1 VKLLF
6 DQNLSHRLLPALVDL
21 FPGSTHV
28 RDLGME
34 RQEDDKVWIHAR
46 QHGLVILSKDND
58 FLERGLLY
66 GPPPKVIYLAL
77 GNCTTRRI
85 EELLR
90 ASHNRVVAF
99 GTNPDEGVLILG

>member
-77 GNCTTRRI
+77 GNCPTRRV
-85 EELLR
+85 EEVLR
-90 ASHNRVVAF
+90 ESREKIAIFLAN
-99 GTNPDEGVLILG
+99 TEEGVLILG

>member
-1 VKLLF
+1 VKFLF
-6 DQNLSHRLLPALVDL
+6 DQNLSFRLVTTLADL
-21 FPGSTHV
+21 CPGSAHV
-28 RDLGME
+28 RTLGME
-34 RQEDDKVWIHAR
+34 KQEDDKVWAYAR
-46 QHGLVILSKDND
+46 QTGVVLVSKDSD

>member
-1 VKLLF
+1 VKFLF
-6 DQNLSHRLLPALVDL
+6 DQNLSFRLVTTLADL
-21 FPGSTHV
+21 CPGSAHV
-28 RDLGME
+28 RTLGME
-34 RQEDDKVWIHAR
+34 KQEDDKVWIHAR

>member
-6 DQNLSHRLLPALVDL
+6 DQNLSHRLLPAFVDL

-34 RQEDDKVWIHAR
+34 RQEDDKVWIHSR

-90 ASHNRVVAF
+90 ANRGHEFAGEVWAV
-99 GTNPDEGVLILG
+99 GDRGEPG

>member
-1 VKLLF
+1 MKFLF
-6 DQNLSHRLLPALVDL
+6 DQNLSFRLVTTLADL
-21 FPGSTHV
+21 CPGSAHV
-28 RDLGME
+28 RTLGME
-34 RQEDDKVWIHAR
+34 KQEDDKVWAYAR
-46 QHGLVILSKDND
+46 QTGVVLVSKDSD